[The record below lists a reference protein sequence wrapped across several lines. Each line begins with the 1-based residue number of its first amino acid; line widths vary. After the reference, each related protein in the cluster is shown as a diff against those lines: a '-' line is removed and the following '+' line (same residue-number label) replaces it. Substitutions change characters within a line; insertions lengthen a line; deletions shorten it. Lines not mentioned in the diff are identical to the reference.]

1 MPKWNLVRLELAR
14 TPDFPEG
21 SASRA
26 YMLRV
31 PLDPTGLID
40 EVALARRPGMATV
53 RRFWPNEPDQTG
65 YLLRNGK
72 GWLFSY
78 AEGAEDDEKLYHLDA
93 HPLRIG
99 DYVTITEPDG
109 ARFPFKVVRS
119 QPDGVSGA

>member
-1 MPKWNLVRLELAR
+1 MPKWSLVRLELAR
-14 TPDFPEG
+14 TPDFPGG

-31 PLDPTGLID
+31 PLDPGGLID
-40 EVALARRPGMATV
+40 EAAVAERPAMATV

-72 GWLFSY
+72 GWMFSY
-78 AEGAEDDEKLYHLDA
+78 AVGEDDDEKVYHLEA

-99 DYVTITEPDG
+99 DYVTITEHDG
-109 ARFPFKVVRS
+109 ASYPFRVVRS
-119 QPDGVSGA
+119 QPDGVSI